1 MSFKLTF
8 AGLSL
13 SNISPRDGSP
23 DFVIGPLQVWR
34 GWDTHGIAWDNC
46 FDLIIERTGYRPEG
60 GQQFETWQ
68 DSPEERGGY
77 FRGWKWNLLTGG
89 RVMKG

>member
-23 DFVIGPLQVWR
+23 DFVIGPLQVWL
-34 GWDTHGIAWDNC
+34 GWDMQGLAWSNR

-60 GQQFETWQ
+60 GQWFETCQ

-77 FRGWKWNLLTGG
+77 VFGRKWCLLTGN
-89 RVMKG
+89 RVMNG

>member
-1 MSFKLTF
+1 MSFKLTI

-13 SNISPRDGSP
+13 AISLPQDGSP
-23 DFVIGPLQVWR
+23 DFVIGPLKLWLN
-34 GWDTHGIAWDNC
+34 WDMHGLAWLNR